1 LSGLRGRFARPV
13 RTIAIDCAFDKSQVG
28 RRRNKAGSRGD
39 SMRFQRLKQALI
51 ISAAVVVLAGCF
63 YRKGPDELHYLGG
76 DGPDYYKD
84 VATSIEFPT
93 TEEERP
99 AQVTVTGQPHTIAN
113 RQKDQVWDLTLSQAL
128 EMALANNKIIRSAGS
143 FDAPGNALMTN
154 PNAVES
160 VYDSAI
166 NESGVLFGGRGVE
179 AALSDFDAQLAVTN
193 TYGFN
198 QNIVNSPVQNVG
210 AASGSVLEQ
219 HTGLWNATLTK
230 NFANGGQIQFQ
241 NQWNY
246 LDVNSSGVLFP
257 SSYSGFAKVS
267 YTQPLWAGSGVEFT
281 RIAGVVNNAFAAV
294 TGVSQGVAISRI
306 NEDMALA
313 DFELAALLL
322 LRDTENT
329 YWNLYLQY
337 RLYHTAVVAHNSALR
352 SWREAKAKLDIGGA
366 TGFTPVD
373 EATARDQL
381 YNTRATAETNL
392 NNLYNAETALR
403 RLLGLP
409 VNDGRII
416 RPVDEPP
423 IAKFVPDWYSSLT
436 EGLTRRSEL
445 RKQKWQIKSL
455 ELQLRAAKSLVH
467 PQLAFVSSYQVN
479 GFGNDLISQQ
489 SQIAQPFS
497 SAFAS
502 LAEAEQTGWTA
513 GFTFSM
519 PIGFR
524 AAWSQVRQYEVR
536 IAKAR
541 EGLSVQEMEI
551 AQELAV
557 AFQNVAVNYQTA
569 QSYFNRRVATE
580 RELALYEYQYEVG
593 TTTLSFV
600 LTAQSNLAS
609 AESSYYTSLV
619 NYAEA
624 IMDLNFRQGTL
635 LDYHNVT
642 LAESDWTP
650 EAYKDAIRHAWAR
663 SHAIPAKFLCT
674 EPEENQLPPG
684 VETLQQPQLQPATG
698 PAAAAVP
705 PPPAAAPPA
714 TEAGAPAAGSSPP
727 PAPPAAMPA
736 PSAAPPVSPSPA
748 PVMKPSN
755 ATP

>member
-1 LSGLRGRFARPV
+1 
-13 RTIAIDCAFDKSQVG
+13 
-28 RRRNKAGSRGD
+28 
-39 SMRFQRLKQALI
+39 MRFQRLKLTLV
-51 ISAAVVVLAGCF
+51 ISAAVVALAGCF
-63 YRKGPDELHYLGG
+63 YRKSPDELHYLGG
-76 DGPDYYKD
+76 DGPNYYKD

-99 AQVTVTGQPHTIAN
+99 PQVTVTNQPHTIFN
-113 RQKDQVWDLTLSQAL
+113 RQKDQVWDLTLAQAL
-128 EMALANNKIIRSAGS
+128 EMALANNKIIRSAGA
-143 FDAPGNALMTN
+143 FTTPGNALMSN
-154 PNAVES
+154 PNSVTS
-160 VYDSAI
+160 VYDPAI
-166 NESGVLFGGRGVE
+166 QESGVLFGARGVE

-193 TYGFN
+193 TAGFN

-210 AASGSVLEQ
+210 AGAGSVLQ
-219 HTGLWNATLTK
+219 QNTDAYNATLTK
-230 NFANGGQIQFQ
+230 TFANGGQIQFQ
-241 NQWNY
+241 NTWNY
-246 LDVNSSGVLFP
+246 LNVNAPGLLFP

-281 RIAGVVNNAFAAV
+281 RIAGVVNSAFSAV
-294 TGVSQGVAISRI
+294 TGVSQGVAIARI
-306 NEDMALA
+306 NDDISLGA
-313 DFELAALLL
+313 FELSALIL

-381 YNTRATAETNL
+381 YNTRATAETDL
-392 NNLYNAETALR
+392 NNLYNAETSLR

-423 IAKFVPDWYSSLT
+423 IAKFVPDWYTSLT
-436 EGLTRRSEL
+436 EALTRRPEL
-445 RKQKWQIKSL
+445 RTQKWQIKSL

-467 PQLAFVSSYQVN
+467 PQLNFVGSYQVN
-479 GFGNDLISQQ
+479 AFGNDLISQQ
-489 SQIAQPFS
+489 SQISQPFS

-502 LAEAEQTGWTA
+502 LAEADQTGWTA
-513 GFTFSM
+513 GFQFSM

-524 AAWSQVRQYEVR
+524 AAWSQVRQYEIR

-541 EGLSVQEMEI
+541 EGLSVQEMEV

-650 EAYKDAIRHAWAR
+650 EAYKDAARDAWAR

-674 EPEENQLPPG
+674 EPEEHQLPPG
-684 VETLQQPQLQPATG
+684 VETLQPPSTQPATG
-698 PAAAAVP
+698 PAPAAVP
-705 PPPAAAPPA
+705 PPPAAASSA
-714 TEAGAPAAGSSPP
+714 AAPAATPSAGSPP

-736 PSAAPPVSPSPA
+736 PSAAPVLPSPN

>member
-1 LSGLRGRFARPV
+1 
-13 RTIAIDCAFDKSQVG
+13 
-28 RRRNKAGSRGD
+28 
-39 SMRFQRLKQALI
+39 MRFQRLKQALI

-179 AALSDFDAQLAVTN
+179 AALSDFDAQLAVSN
-193 TYGFN
+193 TFGFN
-198 QNIVNSPVQNVG
+198 QNVVNSPSQNIG
-210 AASGSVLEQ
+210 AGAGTVLEQ
-219 HTGLWNATLTK
+219 HTGLFNATLTK
-230 NFANGGQIQFQ
+230 TFVNGGQIQFQ

-246 LDVNSSGVLFP
+246 LDVNSNSVLFP

-267 YTQPLWAGSGVEFT
+267 YTQPLWAASGVEFT
-281 RIAGVVNNAFAAV
+281 RTAGVVNSAFAAV

-423 IAKFVPDWYSSLT
+423 IAKFVPEWYTCLT

-467 PQLAFVSSYQVN
+467 PSLNFVGSYQVN

-497 SAFAS
+497 SAFGS
-502 LAEAEQTGWTA
+502 LAEANQTGWTA
-513 GFTFSM
+513 GFQFTM

-536 IAKAR
+536 VAKAR
-541 EGLSVQEMEI
+541 EGLAVQEMEI

-569 QSYFNRRVATE
+569 QSYFNRRLATE

-624 IMDLNFRQGTL
+624 IMDLNFRKGTL

-684 VETLQQPQLQPATG
+684 VETLQQPQVQPATG

-714 TEAGAPAAGSSPP
+714 ASSSAGTPGAGSPPP

-736 PSAAPPVSPSPA
+736 PSAAPVLPSPA

>member
-1 LSGLRGRFARPV
+1 
-13 RTIAIDCAFDKSQVG
+13 
-28 RRRNKAGSRGD
+28 
-39 SMRFQRLKQALI
+39 
-51 ISAAVVVLAGCF
+51 
-63 YRKGPDELHYLGG
+63 
-76 DGPDYYKD
+76 
-84 VATSIEFPT
+84 
-93 TEEERP
+93 
-99 AQVTVTGQPHTIAN
+99 
-113 RQKDQVWDLTLSQAL
+113 
-128 EMALANNKIIRSAGS
+128 
-143 FDAPGNALMTN
+143 
-154 PNAVES
+154 
-160 VYDSAI
+160 
-166 NESGVLFGGRGVE
+166 
-179 AALSDFDAQLAVTN
+179 
-193 TYGFN
+193 
-198 QNIVNSPVQNVG
+198 
-210 AASGSVLEQ
+210 
-219 HTGLWNATLTK
+219 
-230 NFANGGQIQFQ
+230 
-241 NQWNY
+241 
-246 LDVNSSGVLFP
+246 
-257 SSYSGFAKVS
+257 
-267 YTQPLWAGSGVEFT
+267 VEFT
-281 RIAGVVNNAFAAV
+281 RIAGVVNSAFSAV

-306 NEDMALA
+306 NDDISLGA
-313 DFELAALLL
+313 FELSALIL

-392 NNLYNAETALR
+392 NNLYNAETSLR

-423 IAKFVPDWYSSLT
+423 IAKFVPDWYSSLA
-436 EGLTRRSEL
+436 EALTRRPEL
-445 RKQKWQIKSL
+445 RTQKWQIKSL

-467 PQLAFVSSYQVN
+467 PQFNFVGSYQVN
-479 GFGNDLISQQ
+479 AFGNDLISQQ
-489 SQIAQPFS
+489 SQISQPFS

-513 GFTFSM
+513 GFQFSM
-519 PIGFR
+519 PLGFR

-569 QSYFNRRVATE
+569 QSYFNRRLATE

-650 EAYKDAIRHAWAR
+650 EAYKDAVRNAWAR
-663 SHAIPAKFLCT
+663 SHAIPVKFLCT

-684 VETLQQPQLQPATG
+684 VETLQQPQIQPATG

-714 TEAGAPAAGSSPP
+714 TSPATTPSAGSPPP

-736 PSAAPPVSPSPA
+736 PTAAPLLPVPN

>member
-1 LSGLRGRFARPV
+1 
-13 RTIAIDCAFDKSQVG
+13 
-28 RRRNKAGSRGD
+28 
-39 SMRFQRLKQALI
+39 MRFQRLKLTLV
-51 ISAAVVVLAGCF
+51 ISAAVVALAGCF
-63 YRKGPDELHYLGG
+63 YRKSPDELHYLGG
-76 DGPDYYKD
+76 DGPNYYKD

-99 AQVTVTGQPHTIAN
+99 PQVTVTNQPHTIFN
-113 RQKDQVWDLTLSQAL
+113 RQKDQVWDLTLAQAL
-128 EMALANNKIIRSAGS
+128 EMALANNKIIRSAGA
-143 FDAPGNALMTN
+143 FTTPGNALMSN
-154 PNAVES
+154 PNSVTS
-160 VYDSAI
+160 VYDPAI
-166 NESGVLFGGRGVE
+166 QESGVLFGARGVE

-193 TYGFN
+193 TAGFN

-210 AASGSVLEQ
+210 AGAGSVLQ
-219 HTGLWNATLTK
+219 QNTDAYNATLTK
-230 NFANGGQIQFQ
+230 TFANGGQIQFQ
-241 NQWNY
+241 NTWNY
-246 LDVNSSGVLFP
+246 LNVNAPGLLFP

-281 RIAGVVNNAFAAV
+281 RIAGVVNSAFSAV
-294 TGVSQGVAISRI
+294 TGVSQGVAIARI
-306 NEDMALA
+306 NDDISLGA
-313 DFELAALLL
+313 FELSALIL

-381 YNTRATAETNL
+381 YNTRATAETDL
-392 NNLYNAETALR
+392 NNLYNAETSLR

-423 IAKFVPDWYSSLT
+423 IAKFVPDWYTSLT
-436 EGLTRRSEL
+436 EALTRRPEL
-445 RKQKWQIKSL
+445 RTQKWQIKSL

-467 PQLAFVSSYQVN
+467 PQLNFVGSYQVN
-479 GFGNDLISQQ
+479 AFGNDLISQQ
-489 SQIAQPFS
+489 SQISQPFS

-502 LAEAEQTGWTA
+502 LAEADQTGWTA
-513 GFTFSM
+513 GFQFSM

-524 AAWSQVRQYEVR
+524 AAWSQVRQYEIR

-541 EGLSVQEMEI
+541 EGLSVQEMEV

-650 EAYKDAIRHAWAR
+650 EAYKDAARDAWAR

-674 EPEENQLPPG
+674 EPEEHQLPPG
-684 VETLQQPQLQPATG
+684 VETLQPPSTQPATG
-698 PAAAAVP
+698 PAPAAVP
-705 PPPAAAPPA
+705 PPPAAAPSA
-714 TEAGAPAAGSSPP
+714 AAPAATPSAGSPP

-736 PSAAPPVSPSPA
+736 PSAAPVLPSPN